1 MTLTV
6 DHCDLKDTMLL
17 GYRIVEYVA
26 VDGTY
31 PFSEW
36 LSRLSDLRAKAKILI
51 RIKRAELG
59 NVGQHRGVG
68 SGVMELKVDT
78 GPGYRVYFATSGR
91 QTLILLAGG
100 SKRSQRRDIALAHE
114 RWSDFRVRE
123 ASIGFES

>member
-1 MTLTV
+1 
-6 DHCDLKDTMLL
+6 
-17 GYRIVEYVA
+17 
-26 VDGTY
+26 
-31 PFSEW
+31 
-36 LSRLSDLRAKAKILI
+36 LRAKAKILI

-59 NVGQHRGVG
+59 NVGQHRGVA